1 MAEEPA
7 AKKQKTEDYV
17 LYYVCSSASYPH
29 EQRIDIEIC

>member
-17 LYYVCSSASYPH
+17 LYYVRKPNSLVIIRSSHS
-29 EQRIDIEIC
+29 E